1 MATSKVVL
9 QLTTIMSVYTYCTNA
24 MSLQQNVGA
33 NLLSQADV
41 KFHHAGESDG
51 NADYTCV
58 ATRAC

>member
-33 NLLSQADV
+33 NLLSQTDI
-41 KFHHAGESDG
+41 KFHHAGESDV
-51 NADYTCV
+51 NANYMCV
-58 ATRAC
+58 AMHAC